1 MNRKDEVKMRE
12 LLRGYYSMLKCRL
25 DELPVLKD
33 IEEMKAYKKGKI
45 DAYVNFI
52 ARDKTEEERRALV
65 AEAWEKAWE
74 NYRLEISVVYKN
86 LDVDESEPF
95 SVEVRTRMIELCD
108 AKVAE
113 IEEELAELN
122 E

>member
-74 NYRLEISVVYKN
+74 NYRLEISVVYSN
-86 LDVDESEPF
+86 LNVDESEPF
-95 SVEVRTRMIELCD
+95 SVEVRTRMIEVCD
-108 AKVAE
+108 AKIAE
-113 IEEELAELN
+113 VDKELAELK
-122 E
+122 

>member
-52 ARDKTEEERRALV
+52 TRDKTEEERRALV

-74 NYRLEISVVYKN
+74 NYRLEISVVYNN

-95 SVEVRTRMIELCD
+95 SVEVRTRMIQICD
-108 AKVAE
+108 AKMAE
-113 IEEELAELN
+113 VDKELAELK
-122 E
+122 